1 MNKVRKRSA
10 RKRCIKALV
19 FVSNETAVFSKL
31 MIAAEQV
38 PDRSV
43 TFYKEAVRIA
53 SRLHDRR
60 PAFSSRPSSFGVV
73 LFHRLLGNF
82 SGMFWGSSEKSVNR
96 CVSESFGRIS
106 KRKEDVYK

>member
-43 TFYKEAVRIA
+43 TFYKEAVRT
-53 SRLHDRR
+53 
-60 PAFSSRPSSFGVV
+60 
-73 LFHRLLGNF
+73 
-82 SGMFWGSSEKSVNR
+82 
-96 CVSESFGRIS
+96 
-106 KRKEDVYK
+106 